1 MDATHFHLVFTHFP
15 VIGILFGIAFLAV
28 GIITKNSV
36 QTKIA
41 LNYFCTNSTLL
52 LAIPVFLTGEG
63 AEETVEQLAGVSEN
77 VIEEH
82 EELAEIA
89 IWVIEFLGVF
99 SLLGLIT
106 TYKKVSLSKVVNII
120 TLITALSAFGI
131 IAKVSNL
138 GGQIRHTEIRRDF
151 DKSVNNSDSQ
161 DHDNGDGH

>member
-1 MDATHFHLVFTHFP
+1 MDATHFHLVFTHLP

-41 LNYFCTNSTLL
+41 LITFVLIAL

-89 IWVIEFLGVF
+89 IWVIELLGVF